1 MAMKPRVLYLMQ
13 YLEQNSD
20 EQHPVTTAEIRKELA
35 ARGCPVSI
43 ITLRADIESLMEA
56 GYASFPS
63 GTGDRLKFSQEAADY
78 FGEDGTYGPQAS
90 RRIRGNVLHGILS
103 RVVVADDL
111 PAAVDAAVLSGELP
125 EGGRDEALEF
135 LRSRISSVEERGWF
149 SPDAKIRP
157 EETVL
162 APGEGEY
169 RPDRVIIHPDGKV
182 DIVDFK
188 FGNKEGKYL
197 SQVRRYVNLYRRMG
211 FEKVEGYL
219 WYLADNLI
227 NFVAD

>member
-1 MAMKPRVLYLMQ
+1 MSQVLYLFTGGSQ
-13 YLEQNSD
+13 YS
-20 EQHPVTTAEIRKELA
+20 
-35 ARGCPVSI
+35 RGQLHSFSSI
-43 ITLRADIESLMEA
+43 PREDKASSLMEA

-103 RVVVADDL
+103 RVIVAHDL

-149 SPDAKIRP
+149 SPKARIRQ

-169 RPDRVIIHPDGKV
+169 RPDRVVIHPDGKV

-188 FGNKEGKYL
+188 FGKEEKKYY

-211 FEKVEGYL
+211 FEKVDGYL
-219 WYLADNLI
+219 WYLDDNLI